1 MFLLNTVDPLTSL
14 LLLVATIL
22 LIFLGKEI
30 KKPVVPAIALGAFLV
45 LLVMHSIQLSM
56 PSYEPLYVTIR
67 YCIAYELVMV
77 FITFFSYLWTDDIAS
92 KFYNKKSVDNSLDWF
107 WKQV

>member
-1 MFLLNTVDPLTSL
+1 MFLLNTVEPLTSV
-14 LLLVATIL
+14 LLLVATML
-22 LIFLGKEI
+22 LVFLGKEV
-30 KKPVVPAIALGAFLV
+30 KKPIVPAIALSIFLA
-45 LLVMHSIQLSM
+45 LLIMHSVQLAM
-56 PSYEPLYVTIR
+56 PEYEAAYVTIR

-92 KFYNKKSVDNSLDWF
+92 KFYNKKSIDNSLDWF

>member
-1 MFLLNTVDPLTSL
+1 MFLLNTVDPLTSI
-14 LLLVATIL
+14 LLLVATLL

-30 KKPVVPAIALGAFLV
+30 KKPIVPAIALAIFLA
-45 LLVMHSIQLSM
+45 LLIVHSIQLAM
-56 PSYEPLYVTIR
+56 PEYEELYVNIR

-92 KFYNKKSVDNSLDWF
+92 KFYNRKSVDNSLDWF